1 MPTVY
6 GSGARPAPAL
16 VTLNTVVD
24 PDASADVPVQQ
35 DPPASSTLI
44 GATSKDVY
52 HGLGVP
58 VQGMSS
64 RELRHDGQ
72 IGRKR
77 HGEGTEQ
84 FGEGQIYEAHRTAGT
99 HKVNGESERRFIATK
114 GELEGKGSN
123 R

>member
-1 MPTVY
+1 M
-6 GSGARPAPAL
+6 
-16 VTLNTVVD
+16 
-24 PDASADVPVQQ
+24 QQ

-52 HGLGVP
+52 SGLGVP

-77 HGEGTEQ
+77 QGEGTEQ
-84 FGEGQIYEAHRTAGT
+84 FGEGQIYEAHRTTGT
-99 HKVNGESERRFIATK
+99 HENGETERRFIATK
-114 GELEGKGSN
+114 GELEGKGLN
-123 R
+123 K